1 MWAPPHNLTQDSDTW
16 LSFSRIAPFSILVLK
31 ILRRKYYFQG
41 SLKVVVVFNF
51 RMLSFEISIYYDDP
65 IDNFDEGVE
74 FSVRVCS
81 SPYEWIPIKFISKR
95 SHNRRNI
102 NIGQAEG
109 TTLNIR
115 GYDVETIY
123 PGRREFVPIHVNIC
137 VPVLKESIQFR
148 WLQTSFLW
156 SNKVRDVWT
165 LDNIKV
171 NLVSSTSITELL
183 DEEFDTTLK

>member
-1 MWAPPHNLTQDSDTW
+1 MS
-16 LSFSRIAPFSILVLK
+16 V
-31 ILRRKYYFQG
+31 
-41 SLKVVVVFNF
+41 KVVVVFCFLFFYF
-51 RMLSFEISIYYDDP
+51 RMISFEISFRYGDP
-65 IDNFDEGVE
+65 IDRFDEGVE

-81 SPYEWIPIKFISKR
+81 SPYEWIPINFISKML
-95 SHNRRNI
+95 HNRSDI
-102 NIGQAEG
+102 SIGQAQG

-115 GYDVETIY
+115 GYNVETIY
-123 PGRREFVPIHVNIC
+123 QNVTEYFVPIHVNIC

-148 WLQTSFLW
+148 WLQTSILS
-156 SNKVRDVWT
+156 SNRIRDVWT